1 MLSCFLRSCNKRSN
15 TVLLINMQS
24 TDYAIELNH
33 LLCPSTALAAI
44 DRYDPMV
51 ALPKKKRVKE
61 TISESHPRPDKRRL
75 FMQNRCHDDRNFAQP
90 AVPAIHFKGSMQE
103 QHFGKGFSRK
113 VVPIDASAIAKT
125 QRASADT
132 MPRWSSRIGEES
144 TPSNYSSRF
153 RRHEKY
159 HTSHIFD
166 AVPVPAVPKMNTQ
179 LVGIASFRVLPPI

>member
-61 TISESHPRPDKRRL
+61 TISESHPRPDKRRVCKIDAMTTEIL
-75 FMQNRCHDDRNFAQP
+75 HNLLSQRFISKEVCKNSTSGRDSAEKSSLLMHPRLPKHKEQVRIPCRDGHPESERNQHL
-90 AVPAIHFKGSMQE
+90 AITAAASGGMKNTTQVTFSMQCPFL
-103 QHFGKGFSRK
+103 QYQK
-113 VVPIDASAIAKT
+113 
-125 QRASADT
+125 
-132 MPRWSSRIGEES
+132 
-144 TPSNYSSRF
+144 
-153 RRHEKY
+153 
-159 HTSHIFD
+159 
-166 AVPVPAVPKMNTQ
+166 
-179 LVGIASFRVLPPI
+179 